1 MKIILTHIWMAL
13 YIISLTHIEVIS
25 LGNRKHKIIS
35 NLSFSNET
43 KLIYKSINNHK
54 SNLDFKTKD
63 RTITSFSQDN
73 NKYELESINTHI
85 QLNTSS
91 PHGKI
96 KEFAD
101 FVLEN
106 GTFTNITKIL
116 SLHGSSD
123 TLKNIKVSSY
133 EAKLKYAHII
143 HNCKEPDKIPYYN
156 HHYLCIISYF
166 EPIQIGSKPKKLKIE
181 YEYDAEDIIRKGT
194 NNNNIII
201 YYYDSIE
208 KINQTKMTF
217 SFDNLTNIQNN
228 SLILS
233 YPDKYN
239 VTKKDI
245 QTNFSWMLFGE
256 VKKISLELPL
266 FNNNTRTLYD
276 IRIKNLSKNLI
287 QIGVWIVIAAF
298 CIFIVIYLY
307 VSENENKDNNL
318 EYDEIDFNISNI
330 KV

>member
-1 MKIILTHIWMAL
+1 MAL
-13 YIISLTHIEVIS
+13 YIISLTHIQVIS
-25 LGNRKHKIIS
+25 LGNKKHKLIS
-35 NLSFSNET
+35 TPSFSNEAN
-43 KLIYKSINNHK
+43 LIHKHINNHK
-54 SNLDFKTKD
+54 SNLDSKTNK
-63 RTITSFSQDN
+63 RHITSFSQED
-73 NKYELESINTHI
+73 NKYKIESINTHI
-85 QLNTSS
+85 QLSTSS
-91 PHGKI
+91 PNGKI

-101 FVLEN
+101 FILEN

-123 TLKNIKVSSY
+123 TFQNIKVSSY

-143 HNCKEPDKIPYYN
+143 HNCKERDKIPYY
-156 HHYLCIISYF
+156 HHYLCVISYF
-166 EPIQIGSKPKKLKIE
+166 EPIQIGANPKKIKIE

-194 NNNNIII
+194 NNKNVII
-201 YYYDSIE
+201 YYYDNIE
-208 KINQTKMTF
+208 KIKQTKMTF

-239 VTKKDI
+239 MTKKNS
-245 QTNFSWMLFGE
+245 QTNFSWNLFGD
-256 VKKISLELPL
+256 VIKISLELPL

-276 IRIKNLSKNLI
+276 MRIKNLSKNMI

-298 CIFIVIYLY
+298 CIFIAIYLY
-307 VSENENKDNNL
+307 IGENENKEKGL

-330 KV
+330 KI